1 MRNNKQASSERRY
14 PFKMSR
20 LYVNVATV
28 ILAVFM
34 ALVTLTEPLLL
45 LFFLV
50 LTAVISTA
58 TFFLKIRPIFRT
70 RQAGDQQKNSAQSIG
85 RRELYILLLV
95 VIAIILLPF
104 LLFLSAASL
113 PAYTWFAIIASFAAG
128 IGISE
133 VLFYIYC
140 KRMM

>member
-1 MRNNKQASSERRY
+1 MRNNVQTSKERGY

-20 LYVNVATV
+20 LYVNIATV

-34 ALVTLTEPLLL
+34 AFVTLTEPLLL
-45 LFFLV
+45 LLFLV
-50 LTAVISTA
+50 FTAVISIA
-58 TFFLKIRPIFRT
+58 GLFLKIRPIFGIRKT
-70 RQAGDQQKNSAQSIG
+70 GDQQKNPAQPIG

-104 LLFLSAASL
+104 VLFLSAASL
-113 PAYTWFAIIASFAAG
+113 PVYTWFIVLASFAAG
-128 IGISE
+128 IGTSE

-140 KRMM
+140 RRMM